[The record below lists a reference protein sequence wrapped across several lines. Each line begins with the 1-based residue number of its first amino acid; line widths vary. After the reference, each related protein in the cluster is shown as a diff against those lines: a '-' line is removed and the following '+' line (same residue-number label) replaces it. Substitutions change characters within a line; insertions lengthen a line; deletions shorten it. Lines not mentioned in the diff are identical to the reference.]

1 MVNLERIKQLAKEKN
16 LSIAKL
22 EKKAGLANA
31 TIRKWENAKPQAE
44 SLAKV
49 ARVLDV
55 SIEEL
60 MA

>member
-1 MVNLERIKQLAKEKN
+1 MVNLERIKQLAKERGV
-16 LSIAKL
+16 SIAKL
-22 EKKAGLANA
+22 EKETGLANA

-49 ARVLDV
+49 AKFFDV

>member
-1 MVNLERIKQLAKEKN
+1 MVNLERIKQLAKEKK

-22 EKKAGLANA
+22 EKEAGLANA
-31 TIRKWENAKPQAE
+31 TIRKWESAKPQAE

>member
-1 MVNLERIKQLAKEKN
+1 MVNLERIRQLAKERGV
-16 LSIAKL
+16 SIAKL
-22 EKKAGLANA
+22 EKETGLANA

-49 ARVLDV
+49 AKFFDV